1 MNVITLDFET
11 YYDVKLS
18 LTKLTTMEY
27 VKHQDFK
34 VWLVGIKINDEPTEW
49 YGEDSFEDALN
60 SFDWPNTTLLCHN
73 TMFDGYI
80 LARKYGIIPA
90 YYLDTAAM
98 SRGLFPGQSAKL
110 KDLCVRLFPNDP
122 SKRKGDDLIKA
133 KGKRDLPPDIEE
145 ALAGYCVKDVDL
157 TYDCYLQLTT
167 MGYPQSELDLIDLTT
182 RMFCQP
188 VLHVDTL
195 RLTKYHESE
204 VSRSE
209 TLIQNSGLDR
219 TTLAS
224 DPKFVAHLKTI
235 GIQPPVKRSPTT
247 GKMIPALAKNDP
259 GWDQLVRK
267 YPEHT
272 HIWEARRAAK
282 SRITETRAK
291 RFLDVTH
298 EDNTISVP
306 LRYYAAH
313 TGRFGGTEKI
323 NLQNLPRG
331 SELRKTLIAPPGY
344 LVFVVDLS
352 NIEARML
359 AWLAGQDDLLD
370 KFRNEIDVYC
380 EFSSKIYGRPITKN
394 EHPTER
400 FVGKT
405 AILGLGYG
413 MGHAKFRATL
423 ASGAA
428 GPAVVV
434 SEQEAI
440 NVVGTYRSMYSNIP
454 VLWARLE
461 NFLKMSLHRDN
472 FGINYRGVLTIRE
485 RALVL
490 PNGMSL
496 RYENLEMS
504 SDGLVYNSRN
514 NLRESTYGGRITENV
529 VQALSR
535 IVITDSM
542 LRLDKSLTGARIAL
556 TVHDE
561 LVIVAPDIDPS
572 ATIKAIIQDICTPPT
587 WAPNLPLS
595 AEGGY
600 DRTYSK

>member
-1 MNVITLDFET
+1 VNVVTLDFET
-11 YYDVKLS
+11 YYDSKLS

-27 VKHQDFK
+27 VKHPDFK
-34 VWLVGIKINDEPTEW
+34 VWLVGIKVNDEPTEW
-49 YGEDSFEDALN
+49 YGEDALEDALHA
-60 SFDWPNTTLLCHN
+60 FDWADTVLLCHN

-80 LARKYGIIPA
+80 LARKYGITPA
-90 YYLDTAAM
+90 YYMDTAAM
-98 SRGLFPGQSAKL
+98 ARGLFPGQSAKL
-110 KDLCVRLFPNDP
+110 KDLCERLFPDDP
-122 SKRKGDDLIKA
+122 SKRKGNDLVKA
-133 KGKRDLPPDIEE
+133 KGVRDLPPETEE

-157 TYDCYLQLTT
+157 TYDCYKALLHI
-167 MGYPQSELDLIDLTT
+167 GYPQSELDLIDLTT

-188 VLHVDTL
+188 VLHVDTV
-195 RLTKYHESE
+195 RLTRYYEAE
-204 VSRSE
+204 VLRSE
-209 TLIQNSGLDR
+209 TLIEISGLDR
-219 TTLAS
+219 KTLAS
-224 DPKFVAHLKTI
+224 DPKFVAHLESL
-235 GIQPPVKRSPTT
+235 GIHPPVKRSPTT
-247 GKMIPALAKNDP
+247 GKMIPALAKDDA
-259 GWDQLVRK
+259 GWNQLVLK
-267 YPEHT
+267 YPEHNN
-272 HIWEARRAAK
+272 IWEARRAAK
-282 SRITETRAK
+282 SRISETRAL

-298 EDNTISVP
+298 TDGTISVP
-306 LRYYAAH
+306 LKYYAAH

-331 SELRKTLIAPPGY
+331 SELRKTLIAPPGQ

-370 KFRNEIDVYC
+370 KFRNKVDVYC
-380 EFSSKIYGRPITKN
+380 EFSSKIYGRPINKE

-423 ASGAA
+423 ASGAT
-428 GPAVVV
+428 GPAVTV

-440 NVVGTYRSMYSNIP
+440 NIVGAYRSMYSNIP

-472 FGINYRGVLTIRE
+472 FGTAYRGVLTVQE

-504 SDGLVYNSRN
+504 SQGLVYSGRN
-514 NLRESTYGGRITENV
+514 KLRESTYGGRITENV

-542 LRLDKSLTGARIAL
+542 LRLDKSLTGGKIAL

-561 LVIVAPDIDPS
+561 LVIVAPDKDPD
-572 ATIKAIIQDICTPPT
+572 ATMKAIMQDICTPPA

-600 DRTYSK
+600 DRMYSK